1 VTATKIVTKDGV
13 QGGGPLGLAAL
24 KRLLSGGGDQR
35 QVTDAVHAL
44 SDAELMQFGLR
55 AFHMNL
61 LSLFGQTRPPE
72 EIARTA
78 RAAAISKI
86 LGGWEYHHH
95 YLPRLS
101 TTPDRP
107 RISDLPIGE
116 IKDILSRGR
125 GLVVVSFHLGPMR
138 YLPSDLAHAGVPT
151 CIPLATDAFGDYA
164 SARAANPGAALW
176 TGFRIVNV
184 EEAGGAVTLAKV
196 LAGGGCVVSAADGN
210 TGLDGPRGDHRRLEV
225 RIGEALAR
233 VKTGLFAMAARF
245 GAPVLVAPTYTC
257 AGERV
262 CRVGPL
268 IDPGSALKGRDNDD
282 FAEAAARA
290 AYAFFGAAL
299 EDHADEWCGGDLFHQ
314 WRVPSKPPRHD
325 LAEVARGLSRSLAE
339 GGRLAINRRRIV
351 PLEGP
356 CEIVWSDAPSGRCYR
371 LPAEMADL
379 AALLAEPGGVGLEW
393 IDRHV
398 GAERSQLWT
407 LLCQLASH
415 EAIHAVKRRHSGA
428 DAPRLSEIARP
439 SMHGAG
445 NISRRMHQ
453 TG

>member
-164 SARAANPGAALW
+164 SARAANPGAALD
-176 TGFRIVNV
+176 GLQDRQRR
-184 EEAGGAVTLAKV
+184 GGR
-196 LAGGGCVVSAADGN
+196 G
-210 TGLDGPRGDHRRLEV
+210 RGDPRQGIGGRRV
-225 RIGEALAR
+225 RR
-233 VKTGLFAMAARF
+233 VSSGWQYRTGR
-245 GAPVLVAPTYTC
+245 
-257 AGERV
+257 
-262 CRVGPL
+262 
-268 IDPGSALKGRDNDD
+268 
-282 FAEAAARA
+282 
-290 AYAFFGAAL
+290 
-299 EDHADEWCGGDLFHQ
+299 
-314 WRVPSKPPRHD
+314 
-325 LAEVARGLSRSLAE
+325 AE
-339 GGRLAINRRRIV
+339 G
-351 PLEGP
+351 
-356 CEIVWSDAPSGRCYR
+356 
-371 LPAEMADL
+371 
-379 AALLAEPGGVGLEW
+379 
-393 IDRHV
+393 
-398 GAERSQLWT
+398 
-407 LLCQLASH
+407 
-415 EAIHAVKRRHSGA
+415 
-428 DAPRLSEIARP
+428 RP
-439 SMHGAG
+439 
-445 NISRRMHQ
+445 
-453 TG
+453 